1 MRMPRKPG
9 TPPTV
14 TGRVLAILDAFSS
27 PSCDGLTLVA
37 ISERSGLPLSTTFR
51 LVNELHAGRIL
62 TRDEHRRY
70 KIGPRI
76 LELAG

>member
-1 MRMPRKPG
+1 MPRKPG
-9 TPPTV
+9 TPVTV

-27 PSCDGLTLVA
+27 PSCDGLTLVT

-62 TRDEHRRY
+62 TRDQDRRY

-76 LELAG
+76 QELAR

>member
-9 TPPTV
+9 TPSTV
-14 TGRVLAILDAFSS
+14 TGRVLAILDAFTS
-27 PSCDGLTLVA
+27 PSADGLTLVA

-51 LVNELHAGRIL
+51 LVSELHAGRIL
-62 TRDEHRRY
+62 TRDEDRRY

-76 LELAG
+76 IELAG

>member
-9 TPPTV
+9 TPLTV
-14 TGRVLAILDAFSS
+14 TGRILAILDAFTS
-27 PSCDGLTLVA
+27 PSAEGLTLVT

-51 LVNELHAGRIL
+51 LVSELHEGRIL
-62 TRDEHRRY
+62 TRDEDRRY

-76 LELAG
+76 QELSR